1 MQQTSRLAAGRDR
14 IQWSAYGF
22 IAGILIGLVL
32 GWLFHGVIGTVV
44 NFLIV
49 AALLTPFIIA
59 YIFWRR
65 TKERIEDI
73 RTPDPEPTVR
83 LDRGDP
89 IDTTSYVIRER
100 SESRER

>member
-1 MQQTSRLAAGRDR
+1 MSLLSQGRDR
-14 IQWSAYGF
+14 AQWSAYGF

-59 YIFWRR
+59 FIFWRR
-65 TKERIEDI
+65 TKERIEDL
-73 RTPDPEPTVR
+73 RTPDPVPTVP

-89 IDTTSYVIRER
+89 IDAPSYVIRER
-100 SESRER
+100 SESREQ